1 MDLIDKINKAVGPE
15 DDRAVSHCL
24 QTGSTQRTAGRNSH
38 IRRSASFA
46 DELEVSNSPTV
57 WRTHPWSAW
66 HRAPPAAS
74 DLTGGECP
82 PDPLPPAP
90 PRLDSPPW
98 PWFCRAGVLPLPA
111 ARSPIAWSSPAPRS
125 STLVLSPSAR
135 RFVLLTSQQPGTRAP
150 PTSRRLPALARGV
163 LAPRTKVSRPPFP
176 PPNPTAQP

>member
-1 MDLIDKINKAVGPE
+1 MDLRDKINKAVGPE

-66 HRAPPAAS
+66 PRAPPAAS
-74 DLTGGECP
+74 DLTG
-82 PDPLPPAP
+82 
-90 PRLDSPPW
+90 
-98 PWFCRAGVLPLPA
+98 GVLPLPA